1 MRTLTQIG
9 RETGT
14 DKIGPHTYLP
24 IYEQYF
30 DHLRHK
36 PIRLL
41 EIGYGGWSSKN
52 GYNEPNLGGESAL
65 MFATYFDHPDSEII
79 IIDIQ
84 HKNIPKNAPFK
95 YFQGSQSDADFIRQ
109 FTDINILI
117 DDGSHRS
124 EDQIT
129 TFETM
134 FPLMPDGGIYV
145 IEDTQTSSWPELSP
159 GRKATDYFKE
169 RTDRLNYKEIRGGR
183 EGDYFDEHIFSI
195 HFYHNLIFIFKGDN
209 TEPSN
214 SHD

>member
-1 MRTLTQIG
+1 MDELSRLALQQ
-9 RETGT
+9 GT
-14 DKIGPHTYLP
+14 DKFREGAHHYTP
-24 IYEQYF
+24 IYFAYF
-30 DHLRHK
+30 NHLRNEK
-36 PIRLL
+36 FRLL
-41 EIGYGGWSSKN
+41 EIGFGGWSKER
-52 GYNEPNLGGESAL
+52 GYNEPNLGGESAR
-65 MFATYFDHPDSEII
+65 MWCNFFPNAEVTV
-79 IIDIQ
+79 IDIV
-84 HKNIPKNAPFK
+84 PKIVFDEPFIFK
-95 YFQGSQSDADFIRQ
+95 QGDQSDKAFMISLGSFRL
-109 FTDINILI
+109 II

-145 IEDTQTSSWPELSP
+145 IEDTQTSYWSELSP
-159 GRKATDYFKE
+159 GRKTTDYFKE